1 MTVFHQIEIWLC
13 STELK
18 NYCVPPNQ
26 ENVEMTMFHRWLCST
41 KLRYDC
47 VQPNQEKC
55 RNDHVPPKWEMTKL
69 KKFKPLSSNLSSTS
83 KVNHIPTNWEMTGR
97 HIGGTCSFLNLVE
110 HSHFSILWNIVIS
123 TFSWFGGTRSFLH
136 FPDLVEHSHF
146 SILWNMIIPQFGGTQ
161 SFFNS
166 VEHSHSQFG
175 GTQSY
180 LNLVE
185 HGHFYIF
192 LIWWNTVIFQ
202 FCGTVISQFGGTQS
216 YLNLVEH
223 SRLWNTVISTFSWF
237 GGTQ

>member
-1 MTVFHQIEIWLC
+1 MIIPQFDGT
-13 STELK
+13 
-18 NYCVPPNQ
+18 PNQ
-26 ENVEMTMFHRWLCST
+26 ENVEMTVFHRWLCST

-110 HSHFSILWNIVIS
+110 QSLFLIWCNMVISQFGGTQSFLNSVEHCHFYIFLIWWNMVIS
-123 TFSWFGGTRSFLH
+123 TFFW
-136 FPDLVEHSHF
+136 
-146 SILWNMIIPQFGGTQ
+146 FGGTQ

-166 VEHSHSQFG
+166 VEHSHSQFA

-202 FCGTVISQFGGTQS
+202 FCGTQS
-216 YLNLVEH
+216 
-223 SRLWNTVISTFSWF
+223 
-237 GGTQ
+237 